1 MRLLVSRIVPKA
13 EFNPSVFRFPFCSY
27 RLQSSATDS
36 GSSDCAT
43 TENCTG
49 MASASSSSSSK
60 PPPVGN
66 IPKLPKEGDEVV
78 GIAKKCWNKFRDEA
92 TFALYTPF
100 IIRLASGTLE
110 VKTLEL
116 AEANAEDD
124 DAKHRI
130 RELRKTTIDK
140 LNLHHDSLV
149 QEWGPEVVKDTTQ
162 NRATTKCTEFLLAT
176 ATGKHATPCEKT
188 KLSAYTL
195 GAVTSCI
202 RLYAYIGK
210 ELQGLIDGKSN
221 HRYKKWIENYSSDSF
236 QEFSLQTED
245 LLDKLSVSLTG
256 EELGI
261 IEKLYSQGIKH
272 EIDFFLAQPL
282 IQNAVVPLS
291 GEHNLG
297 DGRFMIFS
305 AFDLTCTHVDSCAI
319 LAKLAISTAPKSDQI
334 RTENQIARMTSSDL
348 TNIWEDLSKN
358 YKNDYDQCIENI
370 LATEKAEKFDF
381 EGLLDALEQL
391 SDFEKKANLRV
402 IESGLLK
409 GLSPE
414 DIKQAG
420 GSLILQDGCMNFFQT
435 VLKKDVVV
443 RVLSSC
449 WCGDLIRSAFS
460 SGGLNGELKVR
471 ANELEFKESFC
482 TGEIVKRVESSID
495 KLQAKLLVKN
505 CGSDRKKRLDVYIG
519 DSVGDLAC
527 LLEAYAGIVD
537 PKNGKT
543 AMSSLN
549 SNGVLFADVVPGLS
563 SSSHPPKFCVV
574 FASFSFDPYPL
585 APFPFWDVPEN
596 ASIINERADWAKG
609 SANAMTIVFVPVPKS
624 IDTRT
629 AGTIQPKAWSTCR
642 NSNIITI

>member
-13 EFNPSVFRFPFCSY
+13 EFNPSGFRFPFCSY
-27 RLQSSATDS
+27 RRRSSATDS

-66 IPKLPKEGDEVV
+66 IPKLPRDEVV
-78 GIAKKCWNKFRDEA
+78 GIAKKCWNKFRKEA

-100 IIRLASGTLE
+100 IVCLASGTLE
-110 VKTLEL
+110 VETFGQCVSQGVYFVKPFDQALEF

-130 RELRKTTIDK
+130 RELRKTTLDK

-149 QEWGPEVVKDTTQ
+149 LEWGSDVVKDTTQ
-162 NRATTKCTEFLLAT
+162 NRATSKCTEFLLDT
-176 ATGKHATPCEKT
+176 ATGKLATPCEKT

-256 EELGI
+256 EELDI

-282 IQNAVVPLS
+282 IQKAVVPFS
-291 GEHNLG
+291 GEHNLE
-297 DGRFMIFS
+297 DRRFMIFS
-305 AFDLTCTHVDSCAI
+305 DFDLTCTHVDSSVI

-334 RTENQIARMTSSDL
+334 RTENQIARMTSADLSD
-348 TNIWEDLSKN
+348 IWEALSKKYRDG
-358 YKNDYDQCIENI
+358 YKQCIENI
-370 LATEKAEKFDF
+370 LATEKAKKFNY
-381 EGLLDALEQL
+381 EGVHTALEQL
-391 SDFEKKANLRV
+391 SDFEKEANLRV
-402 IESGLLK
+402 IESGLLN
-409 GLSPE
+409 GLSLE
-414 DIKQAG
+414 DINQAG

-435 VLKKDVVV
+435 VIKKDVDV
-443 RVLSSC
+443 RVLSCC
-449 WCGDLIRSAFS
+449 WCADLIRSAFS
-460 SGGLNGELKVR
+460 SGGLNDKLKVR
-471 ANELEFKESFC
+471 ANELEFKGSFC
-482 TGEIVKRVESSID
+482 TGEIVKKVESPFD
-495 KLQAKLLVKN
+495 KLQELLAKRR
-505 CGSDRKKRLDVYIG
+505 CAGDRKILDVYIG
-519 DSVGDLAC
+519 DSVGDLVC
-527 LLEAYAGIVD
+527 LLAASVGIVVGS
-537 PKNGKT
+537 N
-543 AMSSLN
+543 SSLRRVGAHF
-549 SNGVLFADVVPGLS
+549 GVRFIPLFRGVVDQQKEREVGSGILYTAS
-563 SSSHPPKFCVV
+563 S
-574 FASFSFDPYPL
+574 
-585 APFPFWDVPEN
+585 
-596 ASIINERADWAKG
+596 WAEIHAFVIG
-609 SANAMTIVFVPVPKS
+609 S
-624 IDTRT
+624 
-629 AGTIQPKAWSTCR
+629 
-642 NSNIITI
+642 

>member
-1 MRLLVSRIVPKA
+1 
-13 EFNPSVFRFPFCSY
+13 
-27 RLQSSATDS
+27 
-36 GSSDCAT
+36 
-43 TENCTG
+43 

-66 IPKLPKEGDEVV
+66 IPKLPRDEVV
-78 GIAKKCWNKFRDEA
+78 GIAKKCWNKFRKEA

-100 IIRLASGTLE
+100 IVCLASGTLE
-110 VKTLEL
+110 VETFGQCVSQGVYFVKPFDQALEF

-130 RELRKTTIDK
+130 RELRKTTLDK

-149 QEWGPEVVKDTTQ
+149 QEWGSDVVKDTTQ
-162 NRATTKCTEFLLAT
+162 NRATTKCTEFLLDT
-176 ATGKHATPCEKT
+176 ATGKLATPCEKT

-221 HRYKKWIENYSSDSF
+221 HRYKKWIENYFSDSF

-256 EELGI
+256 EELDI

-282 IQNAVVPLS
+282 IQKAVVPLL
-291 GEHNLG
+291 GEHNLE
-297 DGRFMIFS
+297 DRRFMIFS

-334 RTENQIARMTSSDL
+334 RTENQIARMTLSDL

-358 YKNDYDQCIENI
+358 YKNGYDQCIENI

-381 EGLLDALEQL
+381 EGLLEALEQL

-409 GLSPE
+409 GLSLE
-414 DIKQAG
+414 DIKQVG

-435 VLKKDVVV
+435 VIKKDVDV

-460 SGGLNGELKVR
+460 SGGLNDELKVR
-471 ANELEFKESFC
+471 ANELEFKESSC
-482 TGEIVKRVESSID
+482 TGKIVKRVESPID

-527 LLEAYAGIVD
+527 LLEAYAGIVVGS
-537 PKNGKT
+537 N
-543 AMSSLN
+543 SSLTRLGTHF
-549 SNGVLFADVVPGLS
+549 GVRFIPLFRGVVDQQKEREVGSGILYTAS
-563 SSSHPPKFCVV
+563 S
-574 FASFSFDPYPL
+574 
-585 APFPFWDVPEN
+585 
-596 ASIINERADWAKG
+596 WAEIHAFVIG
-609 SANAMTIVFVPVPKS
+609 S
-624 IDTRT
+624 
-629 AGTIQPKAWSTCR
+629 
-642 NSNIITI
+642 